1 MTRYAKA
8 KEIAAFYCIS
18 QSMVYKIAREML
30 GIPEECGVVKIGT
43 LTRINPERFEVYL
56 QKKGARNELQGK
68 KQSKESI

>member
-30 GIPEECGVVKIGT
+30 DTPEECGVVKIGT
-43 LTRINPERFEVYL
+43 LTRINPERFEAFL
-56 QKKGARNELQGK
+56 QKKGANNDLQAEI
-68 KQSKESI
+68 STEE

>member
-30 GIPEECGVVKIGT
+30 ETPEECGVVKIGT
-43 LTRINPERFEVYL
+43 LTRINPERFEAFL
-56 QKKGARNELQGK
+56 QKKGANNDLQAEI
-68 KQSKESI
+68 STEE